1 MTPMRDRR
9 ARLATALAFAV
20 GLAIASA
27 AGSARADD
35 EIDATSL
42 RAEKLADDAFSRAS
56 RGAYRDAI
64 ELYVQAN
71 EVAPSA
77 ALSFDVAWLY
87 DKHLAAPGL
96 ALEWY
101 RRSVAAPDVTPGLR
115 ARAEE
120 RIAALEAAP
129 KTSGSGP
136 SPSPLAPKPD
146 TSGDSW
152 SPLRTWAILTGG
164 TGLVALGI
172 GVGFAVVAKT
182 KDTQAGRYCDG
193 DRCTDVRALTL
204 TDEAT
209 SAATIANVAIVS
221 GAVLIAGGVTLWLL
235 APRRAGV
242 DVGIRASAGAP
253 SFVVGGAL
261 P

>member
-1 MTPMRDRR
+1 
-9 ARLATALAFAV
+9 
-20 GLAIASA
+20 
-27 AGSARADD
+27 
-35 EIDATSL
+35 
-42 RAEKLADDAFSRAS
+42 
-56 RGAYRDAI
+56 
-64 ELYVQAN
+64 
-71 EVAPSA
+71 
-77 ALSFDVAWLY
+77 
-87 DKHLAAPGL
+87 
-96 ALEWY
+96 
-101 RRSVAAPDVTPGLR
+101 
-115 ARAEE
+115 
-120 RIAALEAAP
+120 
-129 KTSGSGP
+129 
-136 SPSPLAPKPD
+136 
-146 TSGDSW
+146 

-242 DVGIRASAGAP
+242 DVGIRA
-253 SFVVGGAL
+253 
-261 P
+261 

>member
-1 MTPMRDRR
+1 MTSVRDRR
-9 ARLATALAFAV
+9 AHLATSLAFAV
-20 GLAIASA
+20 GLAITSAS
-27 AGSARADD
+27 GSARADD
-35 EIDATSL
+35 EVDATSL
-42 RAEKLADDAFSRAS
+42 RAEKLADDAFARAS
-56 RGAYRDAI
+56 RGAYREAI

-101 RRSVAAPDVTPGLR
+101 RRSVAAPDIAPGLR

-120 RIAALEAAP
+120 RIAALESSEKTSAPGASTSPLPP
-129 KTSGSGP
+129 KTETNG
-136 SPSPLAPKPD
+136 A
-146 TSGDSW
+146 W
-152 SPLRTWAILTGG
+152 SPLRTWAILAGG
-164 TGLVALGI
+164 TGVVALGI

-193 DRCTDVRALTL
+193 DRCTDARALTL

-209 SAATIANVAIVS
+209 SAATIANVAIVT
-221 GAVLIAGGVTLWLL
+221 GAVFVAGGVTLWLL
-235 APRRAGV
+235 APRRGGV
-242 DVGIRASAGAP
+242 DVGVRASAGAP
-253 SFVVGGAL
+253 SLVVGGTL